1 MRTPNDVFSDW
12 MQRRTGIVT
21 ALTSDVDRMYAAAD
35 PERENLCLYGNAD
48 GTWQV
53 DLPADEVPPEVPEP
67 ALGINFARDGMQK
80 RDWLALVA
88 VHSDCWLLAV
98 AFYNGARLNKEGRD
112 RLFELINEL
121 PTCYEIVSGKAQPTR
136 TNPKKR
142 AAPTQ
147 ASRPAGRPARPAA
160 RSGKYHEDDDDD
172 EEEEEEEE
180 EEEDE
185 EAAYGEAAYAEQGG
199 GGEEEG
205 DPCPNC
211 GRLYRNGEFWL
222 ACDTCDRWFDGKCV
236 QMTPGK
242 AQRMGDWHC
251 PECAPKPES

>member
-1 MRTPNDVFSDW
+1 MKTPQDVFADW
-12 MQRRTGIVT
+12 SKRRSGIVT
-21 ALTSDVDRMYAAAD
+21 ALTSDVDAMYMAAD

-48 GTWQV
+48 GSWQV

-98 AFYNGARLNKEGRD
+98 AFYNGARLNKDGRD
-112 RLFELINEL
+112 RLFELINDL
-121 PTCYEIVSGKAQPTR
+121 PTCYEIVSGKAEPSR
-136 TNPKKR
+136 ANANPRKR
-142 AAPTQ
+142 PAPSAAP
-147 ASRPAGRPARPAA
+147 RPSGRAARPAA
-160 RSGKYHEDDDDD
+160 RNGKYQEDDDDD
-172 EEEEEEEE
+172 DDED
-180 EEEDE
+180 EEDE
-185 EAAYGEAAYAEQGG
+185 EAAYGEAAFPEQGADVG
-199 GGEEEG
+199 DEEG

-211 GRLYRNGEFWL
+211 GRHYRNGEFWL

-236 QMTPGK
+236 MMTPGK

-251 PECAPKPES
+251 PQCAGKGD